1 MKTTNKTVRSR
12 RRGAALPL
20 VFLVLVIL
28 LVIGNGLL
36 SLSLH
41 GQTLGIR
48 TSKEIAARCAADAG
62 LTKAIFE
69 MNEKLKVKPWDDSIL
84 PETTDESLTNC
95 DAAFSYTVTGDI
107 DSGYIIE
114 SIGRSGRA
122 ERKVSC
128 TLSLQGPFEPAIFAD
143 MSIKL
148 KNRAVVDG
156 YNYEADNE
164 NLQIGTNSIEPA
176 AIDLKTGVTVNGDVA
191 VGVGGDPD
199 VVINSGRATITGESY
214 ALTERYQLLPITV
227 PEALQSLLSQ
237 GTIKDNTKITSS
249 GKYDRIDLKKDK
261 IITIDGPVILY
272 IIGDVIIKNSAELQ
286 VLDDDNASLTMY
298 LEGNYEGKH
307 GSAIN
312 NLSKD
317 PKKLKI
323 YGLDSCN
330 DMRFKNSSDFY
341 GAIYAPNAHV
351 TFDNSAEAFGAVA
364 ARKFEQKNSATFN
377 YDASL
382 RDVSVN
388 DEAVRFV
395 VNQWC
400 EQ

>member
-128 TLSLQGPFEPAIFAD
+128 TLSLQGP
-143 MSIKL
+143 
-148 KNRAVVDG
+148 
-156 YNYEADNE
+156 
-164 NLQIGTNSIEPA
+164 
-176 AIDLKTGVTVNGDVA
+176 KTGLWWMG
-191 VGVGGDPD
+191 
-199 VVINSGRATITGESY
+199 TITKRITKISKS
-214 ALTERYQLLPITV
+214 ALTASNRPLLT
-227 PEALQSLLSQ
+227 
-237 GTIKDNTKITSS
+237 
-249 GKYDRIDLKKDK
+249 LKP
-261 IITIDGPVILY
+261 G
-272 IIGDVIIKNSAELQ
+272 
-286 VLDDDNASLTMY
+286 
-298 LEGNYEGKH
+298 
-307 GSAIN
+307 
-312 NLSKD
+312 
-317 PKKLKI
+317 
-323 YGLDSCN
+323 
-330 DMRFKNSSDFY
+330 
-341 GAIYAPNAHV
+341 
-351 TFDNSAEAFGAVA
+351 
-364 ARKFEQKNSATFN
+364 
-377 YDASL
+377 
-382 RDVSVN
+382 
-388 DEAVRFV
+388 
-395 VNQWC
+395 
-400 EQ
+400 